1 MQSLRKHSSGEGNTI
16 RRIAA
21 AEKLCDTLHYK
32 SEKSLQFST
41 FLDKLQ
47 KMFNIFE
54 EEKEEISEQ
63 AKVRML
69 LKKIEHPQLQDAV
82 GALRVRAQIEGITFT
97 ECANHLSAIVSE
109 LPGHQTPR
117 KVSGTESKVKTHRIR
132 GGGANANLAS
142 KQKGIYMPDGSVWT
156 G

>member
-1 MQSLRKHSSGEGNTI
+1 MQSLRKHYSGEGNTI
-16 RRIAA
+16 RSIAA

-32 SEKSLQFST
+32 SKKSLQVST

-47 KMFNIFE
+47 KMFNVFE

-82 GALRVRAQIEGITFT
+82 GALRVRAQIEGTTFT

-109 LPGHQTPR
+109 LPDHQTPR
-117 KVSGTESKVKTHRIR
+117 KVSCTESKVKTRRIR
-132 GGGANANLAS
+132 GGGVNANL
-142 KQKGIYMPDGSVWT
+142 M
-156 G
+156 